1 VNTNVE
7 GGVGIEMAGLAGSG
21 AVRVMEVGWPSGAA
35 LRGVVSNHRALRPL
49 TAVRGERHGKGA
61 PVSASGVDRED
72 GRKRTVSDV
81 SKLIQ
86 LTSKPGSAPHPG
98 MSLGDT
104 RLLLRR
110 CPAYR
115 QHEPD
120 PGSRMERVKV
130 SPRNCSRE
138 MSGDERECLKRQKP
152 QEVEYRL
159 RGTLADWPVVA
170 MKPGN
175 SGGAK
180 GLGRPWF
187 MDVANWKG

>member
-1 VNTNVE
+1 V
-7 GGVGIEMAGLAGSG
+7 SG
-21 AVRVMEVGWPSGAA
+21 TE
-35 LRGVVSNHRALRPL
+35 
-49 TAVRGERHGKGA
+49 KGA
-61 PVSASGVDRED
+61 LVSASGVDRED
-72 GRKRTVSDV
+72 GRKRTVDDV
-81 SKLIQ
+81 SKPIQ

-104 RLLLRR
+104 RLLPRR

-130 SPRNCSRE
+130 SPRYCCRK
-138 MSGDERECLKRQKP
+138 MSGDERERLKRQKP
-152 QEVEYRL
+152 QEVEYWL

-187 MDVANWKG
+187 MDVANRKG